1 MLIVQLIES
10 GSIVIITK
18 FDFSQLFSCV
28 HCVVGQSVTHVL
40 VVVTLTLL
48 FLLGFFC
55 LFVFWLSRVYYILF
69 GSPCF
74 CSFSRVVQEERSFFA
89 DLTVACLSD
98 ILEGPFLSSS
108 LVSTFLLIFG
118 LS

>member
-48 FLLGFFC
+48 FLLGFFFVC
-55 LFVFWLSRVYYILF
+55 LFFGFREYTIFFSDRLVFVL
-69 GSPCF
+69 
-74 CSFSRVVQEERSFFA
+74 
-89 DLTVACLSD
+89 
-98 ILEGPFLSSS
+98 S
-108 LVSTFLLIFG
+108 LVLYRRKEVFLQI
-118 LS
+118 

>member
-48 FLLGFFC
+48 FLLGFF
-55 LFVFWLSRVYYILF
+55 LFVCFLAFESILY
-69 GSPCF
+69 
-74 CSFSRVVQEERSFFA
+74 SFRIALFLF
-89 DLTVACLSD
+89 
-98 ILEGPFLSSS
+98 FLSCC
-108 LVSTFLLIFG
+108 TGGKKFFLQI
-118 LS
+118 